1 MTCHWMK
8 QKHFLPNTFPRLFVT
23 PTSRHNKSKHHH
35 LHTLIQ
41 LTLTVPPLHNHQC
54 GDSAVSAKPSISNVF
69 SNPTCYYPR
78 DFPIFQIWWPGQCLV
93 IVQDSWSPVS
103 SFALYLSPGWRVER
117 VRGGS
122 QRCWAGGGI
131 PAIVSPERG
140 GSGVVF
146 KPGSMNPHQLFDEIK
161 LTEARNSSVPPF
173 FWLILK
179 FISILHAIHVA
190 WNRTHPSCFP
200 AFYNCSSSR
209 NILQIFGELRS
220 LCKNR

>member
-1 MTCHWMK
+1 M
-8 QKHFLPNTFPRLFVT
+8 
-23 PTSRHNKSKHHH
+23 
-35 LHTLIQ
+35 
-41 LTLTVPPLHNHQC
+41 
-54 GDSAVSAKPSISNVF
+54 SAKPSISNVF

-103 SFALYLSPGWRVER
+103 SFALFSVSEWREWEEAARGVER
-117 VRGGS
+117 AEAFRP
-122 QRCWAGGGI
+122 R
-131 PAIVSPERG
+131 EG

-146 KPGSMNPHQLFDEIK
+146 KPGSMNPQQLCDEIK
-161 LTEARNSSVPPF
+161 LTEARNSSVLPF

-190 WNRTHPSCFP
+190 WNRTHPSCFL

-220 LCKNR
+220 LSKNR